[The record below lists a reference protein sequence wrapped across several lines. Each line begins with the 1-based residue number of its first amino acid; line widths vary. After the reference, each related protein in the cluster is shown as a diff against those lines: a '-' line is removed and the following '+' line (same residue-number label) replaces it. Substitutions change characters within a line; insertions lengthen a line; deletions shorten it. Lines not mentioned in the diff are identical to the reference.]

1 MDKKT
6 LVKHLH
12 NIIDRF
18 EKAGQPFN
26 LVMLIPVDPGLNN
39 KFSILWSAAWIDGMT
54 RSEAIHVLVEAIAEE
69 MRSDDSKFEKIARVS
84 PLRST
89 DPFVTEIIE
98 EYEVKKG
105 SLRMPNSYINGLL
118 VEGAIILQSTPPYLS
133 NLIEPA
139 SSSYAQPV
147 TS

>member
-1 MDKKT
+1 MPTIHELKDLANIRLEEVKSLFAGELYDGAWSFHMDKKA

-12 NIIDRF
+12 SIIDRF
-18 EKAGQPFN
+18 EKEGKPFN
-26 LVMLIPVDPGLNN
+26 LVMLIPVDPVLNN

-54 RSEAIHVLVEAIAEE
+54 RSEAIHVLVEAIAAE
-69 MRSDDSKFEKIARVS
+69 MRSDDSKFEKIARVT

-105 SLRMPNSYINGLL
+105 SLRMPNSY
-118 VEGAIILQSTPPYLS
+118 
-133 NLIEPA
+133 
-139 SSSYAQPV
+139 
-147 TS
+147 